1 MNKGFMIAAPTSG
14 AGKTTVAVGLMALLT
29 RKGYKVQP
37 FKCGPDYIDTMFH
50 RAVCGR
56 PSVNLDLFMASHEHV
71 KELYRRYSS
80 DADITVVEGMM
91 GMYDGYE
98 RQKGSPADIAM
109 TLGLPV
115 VLVVDASH
123 TGYSIAPLL
132 YGFKN
137 FCGDVKVM
145 GVIYNKV
152 GSERHKKLLREAC
165 AEVGLDC
172 FGFIPRRKEA
182 MNGERYLGL
191 DFSRKAD
198 AGELADMM
206 EESVDCMGIVERL
219 GGDNDREKMVITH
232 VTGDKK
238 YNKILVARNGESF
251 SFIYQEHIDML
262 RSRGTVEFFDPEEDR
277 EIPLD
282 TDLLYLPGGYPEK
295 HLDELHRAERCRRSI
310 REYAERGG
318 RIIAEC
324 GGMMYL
330 CESILSDDGEMK
342 MCGVLP
348 YKITARKADR
358 KLSLGYRRV
367 VIDGKEWRGHEFHYT
382 QFLEPKPQSAAIVYD
397 ARGNVV
403 DSPVIR
409 KGNVMASYTHLYWG
423 SQDNISLFI

>member
-1 MNKGFMIAAPTSG
+1 MKKGFMIAAPTSG
-14 AGKTTVAVGLMALLT
+14 AGKTTVAVGLMALLAS
-29 RKGYKVQP
+29 KGYKVQP

-50 RAVCGR
+50 GAVCAR
-56 PSVNLDLFMASHEHV
+56 PSVNLDLFMASHEYV
-71 KELYRRYSS
+71 RELYRRYSS
-80 DADITVVEGMM
+80 DADIAVVEGMM

-137 FCGDVKVM
+137 FCGDVKVL

-165 AEVGLDC
+165 EEVGLEC

-198 AGELADMM
+198 AGKLADMI
-206 EESVDCMGIVERL
+206 EESVDWRGIVERL
-219 GGDNDREKMVITH
+219 EGESDKEKILITDD
-232 VTGDKK
+232 TDDINE
-238 YNKILVARNGESF
+238 NKILVARNDEAF
-251 SFIYQEHIDML
+251 SFVYQEHIDIL

-282 TDLLYLPGGYPEK
+282 TALLYLPGGYPEK
-295 HLDELHRAERCRRSI
+295 HLDELYRAERCRRSV

-330 CESILSDDGEMK
+330 CESIISDDGEAE

-348 YKITARKADR
+348 YKITSRKADR

-382 QFLEPKPQSAAIVYD
+382 QFLEPRPQSAAIVYD

-409 KGNVMASYTHLYWG
+409 QGNVMASYTHLYWG
-423 SQDNISLFI
+423 SQENMSLFV

>member
-1 MNKGFMIAAPTSG
+1 MIAAPTSG
-14 AGKTTVAVGLMALLT
+14 AGKTTVAVGLMALLA

-50 RAVCGR
+50 EAVCGR

-71 KELYRRYSS
+71 RELYSRYSA
-80 DADITVVEGMM
+80 DADVAVVEGMM

-98 RQKGSPADIAM
+98 RQNGSPADIAT

-137 FCGDVKVM
+137 FCVDVKVL

-152 GSERHKKLLREAC
+152 GSERHKKLLSEAC
-165 AEVGLDC
+165 EEVGLEC
-172 FGFIPRRKEA
+172 FGFIPRRNEA
-182 MNGERYLGL
+182 VNGERYLGL

-206 EESVDCMGIVERL
+206 EESVDWRGIVF
-219 GGDNDREKMVITH
+219 GGDVGGGGF
-232 VTGDKK
+232 VGDIGGVGDVGFLGE
-238 YNKILVARNGESF
+238 KILVARNGEAF
-251 SFIYQEHIDML
+251 SFVYQEHIDVL

-277 EIPLD
+277 EIPQD
-282 TDLLYLPGGYPEK
+282 TALLYLPGGYPEK
-295 HLDELHRAERCRRSI
+295 HLDALYRAERCRKSI
-310 REYAERGG
+310 LEYAERGG

-330 CESILSDDGEMK
+330 CESILSDDREVE

-382 QFLEPKPQSAAIVYD
+382 QFIEPRPQSAAVVYD

-409 KGNVMASYTHLYWG
+409 QGNVIASYTHLYWG
-423 SQDNISLFI
+423 SQENLPLFV

>member
-50 RAVCGR
+50 GAVCGR

-152 GSERHKKLLREAC
+152 GSERHKKLLLEAC
-165 AEVGLDC
+165 AEVGLEC
-172 FGFIPRRKEA
+172 FGFIPKRKEA

-198 AGELADMM
+198 AGELADMI
-206 EESVDCMGIVERL
+206 EESVDWRGIVLR
-219 GGDNDREKMVITH
+219 GGDVGF
-232 VTGDKK
+232 VGDVGDVGFLGER
-238 YNKILVARNGESF
+238 ILVARNGEAF
-251 SFIYQEHIDML
+251 SFVYQEHIDML
-262 RSRGTVEFFDPEEDR
+262 RSRGAVEFFDPEEDR

-295 HLDELHRAERCRRSI
+295 HLDALYRAEKCRRSI

-330 CESILSDDGEMK
+330 CESILSDDGEVE

-382 QFLEPKPQSAAIVYD
+382 QFLEPKPQSAAVVYD

-409 KGNVMASYTHLYWG
+409 QGNVIASYTHLYWG
-423 SQDNISLFI
+423 SQENQSLFV